1 MKDQTMKNT
10 NRFTTL
16 ILATAVALAGG
27 SALAQ
32 APAKKGDKIMTKDE
46 LRACM
51 TLDNDNEMRT
61 DAIEK
66 RHDALSKERDQLE
79 KAPDDTAPLRAEV
92 DKLLEEVKLADAK
105 VGENAKLIEDWNSRM
120 AEFTKKSKEM
130 RNAARREQVLKQER
144 IKLESANEP
153 LVADRAAKVAAYE
166 KAVETLNQRAGQR
179 SSGSAEWNKRYDAL
193 RAEEAELNKS
203 KDKWTSECSN
213 RRFRENDEMAIKKE
227 LAAKKGK

>member
-1 MKDQTMKNT
+1 MKNM
-10 NRFTTL
+10 NRFSSL
-16 ILATAVALAGG
+16 ILATAVALTAGH
-27 SALAQ
+27 AMAQ

-51 TLDNDNEMRT
+51 TLDQSNETRT
-61 DAIEK
+61 EAIEK
-66 RHDALSKERDQLE
+66 RHEALSKERDALE
-79 KAPDDTAPLRAEV
+79 NAQDDTGPLRAEV
-92 DKLLEEVKLADAK
+92 DRLLEEVKQADAK
-105 VGENAKLIEDWNSRM
+105 VAENATKIEDWNSRM
-120 AEFTKKSKEM
+120 ADFVKKSKEM

-153 LVADRAAKVAAYE
+153 LIADRAAKVAAYE
-166 KAVETLNQRAGQR
+166 KAVESLNQRITQR
-179 SSGSAEWNKRYDAL
+179 SGGSVEWNKRYDAL

-227 LAAKKGK
+227 LDAKKGK

>member
-1 MKDQTMKNT
+1 MKNM
-10 NRFTTL
+10 NRFSSL
-16 ILATAVALAGG
+16 ILATAVALTG
-27 SALAQ
+27 SYAMAQ
-32 APAKKGDKIMTKDE
+32 TPAKKGDKIMSKDE

-51 TLDNDNEMRT
+51 TLDQSNETRT
-61 DAIEK
+61 DEIEK
-66 RHDALSKERDQLE
+66 RHEALSKERDALE
-79 KAPDDTAPLRAEV
+79 NKQDDTEPQRAEV
-92 DKLLEEVKLADAK
+92 DRLLEEVKLADAK
-105 VGENAKLIEDWNSRM
+105 VAENAALIEDWNGRM
-120 AEFTKKSKEM
+120 AEFAKKAKEM

-166 KAVETLNQRAGQR
+166 KAVESLNQRITQR
-179 SSGSAEWNKRYDAL
+179 SSGSVEWNKRYEAL